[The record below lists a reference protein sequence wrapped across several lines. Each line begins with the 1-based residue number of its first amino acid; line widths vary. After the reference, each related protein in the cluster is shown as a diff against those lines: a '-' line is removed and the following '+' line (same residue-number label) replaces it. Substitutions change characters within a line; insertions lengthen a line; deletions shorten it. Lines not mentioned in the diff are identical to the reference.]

1 MNILREALAGTLES
15 GDAKIKVIPADGIT
29 EIVIRSEVMQQFG
42 QQIHAVAVQTLAT
55 LGVNSGLVIIED
67 KGALDCV
74 LRARIQ
80 CAVLR
85 AAEVT
90 SLDPEKLV

>member
-15 GDAKIKVIPADGIT
+15 GDAKVKVIPADGPT
-29 EIVIRSEVMQQFG
+29 EIVIHSEVMQQFG
-42 QQIHAVAVQTLAT
+42 QQIQAVAVQTLKN
-55 LGVNSGLVIIED
+55 LEVNGGLVIIED

-90 SLDPEKLV
+90 SLDPEKLL